1 MIGELEGVLD
11 KEIVQSCVLEVLN
24 LTKSRVPRSEMLCKS
39 ELIVEDIAR
48 RDWERT
54 LEEGWHWKEEDWCKE
69 WT

>member
-48 RDWERT
+48 RD
-54 LEEGWHWKEEDWCKE
+54 
-69 WT
+69 